1 MLKTFMKAFAPPIPV
16 EKVNVLLS
24 DPETPVKPYEF

>member
-1 MLKTFMKAFAPPIPV
+1 MKAFAPPIPV

-24 DPETPVKPYEF
+24 DPETPVTPYEF

>member
-1 MLKTFMKAFAPPIPV
+1 MKALAPPIPV

-24 DPETPVKPYEF
+24 DPETPYEY

>member
-1 MLKTFMKAFAPPIPV
+1 MFFVEALAPPIPV

-24 DPETPVKPYEF
+24 DPETPVTPYEF

>member
-16 EKVNVLLS
+16 EKVYVLLS
-24 DPETPVKPYEF
+24 DPETPVTPYEF